1 MWSHH
6 KVTNKITSDHT
17 ASVNPVNV
25 ARQEQLRNSSP
36 PSSDFHWETKKE
48 RKQSEREQEPRFL
61 PWCSEQSLHRWRVHP
76 LVKHRA
82 LIHSSPEVLH
92 LSSSRAD
99 RSLCPSTV
107 RGRLDRKHER
117 IQNSRHWIKIYIY
130 LPSIISFF
138 FFFCLPRALLMR
150 AKYLS
155 MLRYVQVSN
164 VKPGWIAWSTCKIS
178 IISLVLY
185 PLYCGLCY

>member
-6 KVTNKITSDHT
+6 KVTDKITSDHT
-17 ASVNPVNV
+17 ASVNV
-25 ARQEQLRNSSP
+25 ARREQLRNSSLLFWLLLRDRE
-36 PSSDFHWETKKE
+36 SEKAE
-48 RKQSEREQEPRFL
+48 REREQEPRFL
-61 PWCSEQSLHRWRVHP
+61 PWWSEQSLHRWWVHP

-117 IQNSRHWIKIYIY
+117 IQNSRYWNKIYICI
-130 LPSIISFF
+130 PSIIFF
-138 FFFCLPRALLMR
+138 FFFFAYPELCWCAPGICLCWDMSSSVTLNLAE
-150 AKYLS
+150 
-155 MLRYVQVSN
+155 
-164 VKPGWIAWSTCKIS
+164 
-178 IISLVLY
+178 
-185 PLYCGLCY
+185 